1 MLENQFKTNLVRELK
16 ERFPGCIVLHIDPNE
31 IQGIPDLLILYRDRW
46 AALEGKRSANAPYR
60 PNQDYYVRQV
70 NEMSFAAFIYPEN
83 KEEVLNAMERSFQAR
98 GTARLSGRK

>member
-46 AALEGKRSANAPYR
+46 AALEGKRSLNAPQR
-60 PNQDYYVRQV
+60 PNQDYYVNLMNQ
-70 NEMSFAAFIYPEN
+70 MSYAAFICPEN
-83 KEEVLNAMERSFQAR
+83 KEEILNDLQRSFVSER
-98 GTARLSGRK
+98 TTRFS